1 MSSKKNNNKE
11 DIIISS
17 TIEKTKKSNNILIIS
32 LLCTIIILF
41 VLLCYYMFFK
51 KCDKESI
58 CSSFAVK
65 TVEVE
70 VDPKHQFIN
79 YQGFKFRMSLD
90 WDFVSTDN
98 KYEISNKDENLF
110 ISLESINVSYDD
122 FKSSAF
128 QKTFLE
134 TLQTSGNINIEK
146 EKTAEKDKKEYYL
159 LEGTNNNYNYMITVI
174 GNDEKVIL
182 VKTQFKD
189 KVSYDKLKN
198 SVIKFTVSALK
209 IS

>member
-1 MSSKKNNNKE
+1 MSSKKNNKE

-17 TIEKTKKSNNILIIS
+17 TIEKTKKNNNILIIS
-32 LLCTIIILF
+32 LLLTIIILF

-51 KCDKESI
+51 DRDKESI

-70 VDPKHQFIN
+70 VEPKHQYIN
-79 YQGFKFRMSLD
+79 YQGFKFRMPLE

-110 ISLESINVSYDD
+110 ISLESIDLSYDE
-122 FKSSAF
+122 FKSSSY
-128 QKTFLE
+128 QKQFLE
-134 TLQTSGNINIEK
+134 ELQTSGNINIDK
-146 EKTAEKDKKEYYL
+146 EKATEKDKKEYYI
-159 LEGTNNNYNYMITVI
+159 LEGTNNNYNYIITVV

-189 KVSYDKLKN
+189 KVAYDKLKN
-198 SVIKFTVSALK
+198 SVISFTISALK

>member
-1 MSSKKNNNKE
+1 MSSKKDNKE
-11 DIIISS
+11 DKIISS
-17 TIEKTKKSNNILIIS
+17 TIEKTKNNNKLIIS
-32 LLCTIIILF
+32 LLLTIIILF
-41 VLLCYYMFFK
+41 ILLCYYMFFK
-51 KCDKESI
+51 DRDKESI

-79 YQGFKFRMSLD
+79 YQGFKFRMPLD

-110 ISLESINVSYDD
+110 ISLESENVSYDE
-122 FKSSAF
+122 FKSSGF
-128 QKTFLE
+128 QKQFLE
-134 TLQTSGNINIEK
+134 ELQTSGNIKIEK
-146 EKTAEKDKKEYYL
+146 EKISEKDKKEYYL
-159 LEGTNNNYNYMITVI
+159 FEGTNNNYNYMITVI
-174 GNDEKVIL
+174 GNDEMVIL

-189 KVSYDKLKN
+189 KVAYDKLKN
-198 SVIKFTVSALK
+198 SIIKFTVSALK